1 MSDTTPLTRR
11 ELHQTIEKFRK
22 EQQNSDYPPWYIRHE
37 WAVGFLAVATGWT
50 LLTVIRR
57 VTISYFSAGNFI

>member
-11 ELHQTIEKFRK
+11 ELYQTLEQFRK
-22 EQQNSDYPPWYIRHE
+22 EPQNSDYPPFYIRHE

-50 LLTVIRR
+50 LLTVFR
-57 VTISYFSAGNFI
+57 A